1 MSVYA
6 KFLDNYKSKLCESK
20 SKKVSL
26 KKLKRVNESD
36 EIIDELKDF
45 EPDIMDNIYHKE
57 SVFQDVAEYTAK
69 SNGYVYY
76 STRYGREQAI
86 CINVKGRPNINVD
99 IPDDMYEIA
108 QDYIDTYISDL
119 ADSLHEED
127 NDFVIYGRSGG
138 YWGYENFEEH
148 IVISDKGYKV
158 LKDKVIELMKDE
170 DKADWSLY
178 NIVVNHTEEL
188 GDLLDASHLT
198 LSKDFLEKLEDLS
211 SIIDTNEKI
220 INDELKEMMENEGVN
235 ESCGKRKPRKPFP
248 RKSKL
253 CESKSKKVSLRKL
266 KRVNESDWKD
276 DLAIRK
282 NIYKIVFPILQKELL
297 NVKFIDKRIDN
308 ETFVEHF
315 EEYFDIETMF
325 NSKSYIS
332 FIGDDYIIQII
343 EDTFTDYLG
352 YRYEYSEDADNT
364 YDLNV
369 SGLIQQTVDTIVKA
383 IPKMEDALKAK
394 LGEFN
399 ASSVKVKSNLLDDA
413 GGINIEYHFKSN
425 DTISESAKDRFRKK
439 TFSKSKLS
447 ESKKEWE
454 EDLKKTFDHFK
465 EHLITAYSYLGN
477 TIALG
482 DSINKNLSYYPQEI
496 QDFMSEIDLNKL
508 KEISDNMRPIVKG
521 AAKTFYDTYGW

>member
-1 MSVYA
+1 MSVYE
-6 KFLDNYKSKLCESK
+6 KFLDNSKPIKKFISES
-20 SKKVSL
+20 
-26 KKLKRVNESD
+26 N
-36 EIIDELKDF
+36 
-45 EPDIMDNIYHKE
+45 
-57 SVFQDVAEYTAK
+57 
-69 SNGYVYY
+69 
-76 STRYGREQAI
+76 
-86 CINVKGRPNINVD
+86 
-99 IPDDMYEIA
+99 
-108 QDYIDTYISDL
+108 
-119 ADSLHEED
+119 
-127 NDFVIYGRSGG
+127 
-138 YWGYENFEEH
+138 
-148 IVISDKGYKV
+148 
-158 LKDKVIELMKDE
+158 
-170 DKADWSLY
+170 
-178 NIVVNHTEEL
+178 
-188 GDLLDASHLT
+188 
-198 LSKDFLEKLEDLS
+198 
-211 SIIDTNEKI
+211 
-220 INDELKEMMENEGVN
+220 
-235 ESCGKRKPRKPFP
+235 
-248 RKSKL
+248 
-253 CESKSKKVSLRKL
+253 KKVSLRKL

-425 DTISESAKDRFRKK
+425 DTISESAKDRFLKK
-439 TFSKSKLS
+439 VFGRSKLS
-447 ESKKEWE
+447 ESRTLKRTRKVKVPMNEATVNYLLRFTADGIKAGCLIGTKK
-454 EDLKKTFDHFK
+454 DIDSIKRIYKNKSFK
-465 EHLITAYSYLGN
+465 EIETYRLKSSDEETM
-477 TIALG
+477 
-482 DSINKNLSYYPQEI
+482 YYQME
-496 QDFMSEIDLNKL
+496 KL
-508 KEISDNMRPIVKG
+508 ANSVKG
-521 AAKTFYDTYGW
+521 KKGVDIRKTNDGKIGAIYFTDEYKGSEYKKLLD

>member
-1 MSVYA
+1 MSVYE
-6 KFLDNYKSKLCESK
+6 KFLDKNKSKLCESK

-26 KKLKRVNESD
+26 KKLKMVNESD

-76 STRYGREQAI
+76 STRYGHEQAI

-248 RKSKL
+248 RKS
-253 CESKSKKVSLRKL
+253 L
-266 KRVNESDWKD
+266 K
-276 DLAIRK
+276 
-282 NIYKIVFPILQKELL
+282 
-297 NVKFIDKRIDN
+297 
-308 ETFVEHF
+308 
-315 EEYFDIETMF
+315 
-325 NSKSYIS
+325 
-332 FIGDDYIIQII
+332 
-343 EDTFTDYLG
+343 
-352 YRYEYSEDADNT
+352 
-364 YDLNV
+364 
-369 SGLIQQTVDTIVKA
+369 
-383 IPKMEDALKAK
+383 
-394 LGEFN
+394 
-399 ASSVKVKSNLLDDA
+399 
-413 GGINIEYHFKSN
+413 
-425 DTISESAKDRFRKK
+425 ESAKDRFLKK
-439 TFSKSKLS
+439 VFGRSKLS
-447 ESKKEWE
+447 ESRTLKRTRKIKVPMNEATVNYLLRFTADGIKAGCLIGTKK
-454 EDLKKTFDHFK
+454 DIDSIKRIYKNKSFK
-465 EHLITAYSYLGN
+465 EIETYRLKSSDEETM
-477 TIALG
+477 
-482 DSINKNLSYYPQEI
+482 YYQME
-496 QDFMSEIDLNKL
+496 KL
-508 KEISDNMRPIVKG
+508 ANSVKG
-521 AAKTFYDTYGW
+521 KKGVDVRKTNDGKIGAIYFTDDYKGSEYKKILD

>member
-1 MSVYA
+1 MSVYE
-6 KFLDNYKSKLCESK
+6 KFLDKNKSKLCESK

-26 KKLKRVNESD
+26 KKLKMVNESD

-76 STRYGREQAI
+76 STRYGHEQAI

-248 RKSKL
+248 RKS
-253 CESKSKKVSLRKL
+253 L
-266 KRVNESDWKD
+266 K
-276 DLAIRK
+276 
-282 NIYKIVFPILQKELL
+282 
-297 NVKFIDKRIDN
+297 
-308 ETFVEHF
+308 
-315 EEYFDIETMF
+315 
-325 NSKSYIS
+325 
-332 FIGDDYIIQII
+332 
-343 EDTFTDYLG
+343 
-352 YRYEYSEDADNT
+352 
-364 YDLNV
+364 
-369 SGLIQQTVDTIVKA
+369 
-383 IPKMEDALKAK
+383 
-394 LGEFN
+394 
-399 ASSVKVKSNLLDDA
+399 
-413 GGINIEYHFKSN
+413 
-425 DTISESAKDRFRKK
+425 ESAKDRFLKK
-439 TFSKSKLS
+439 VFGRSKLS
-447 ESKKEWE
+447 ESRTLKRTRKIKVPMNEATVNYLLRFTADGIKAGCLIGTKK
-454 EDLKKTFDHFK
+454 DIDSIKRIYKNKSFK
-465 EHLITAYSYLGN
+465 EIETYRLKSSDEETM
-477 TIALG
+477 
-482 DSINKNLSYYPQEI
+482 YYQME
-496 QDFMSEIDLNKL
+496 KL
-508 KEISDNMRPIVKG
+508 ANSVKG
-521 AAKTFYDTYGW
+521 KKGVDIRKTNDGKIGAIYFTDEYKGSEYKKLLD